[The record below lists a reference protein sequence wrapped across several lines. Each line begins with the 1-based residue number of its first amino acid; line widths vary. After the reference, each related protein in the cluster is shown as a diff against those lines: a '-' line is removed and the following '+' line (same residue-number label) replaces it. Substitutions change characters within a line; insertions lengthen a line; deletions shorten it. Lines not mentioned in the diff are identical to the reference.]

1 MKAAKQ
7 KPDKG
12 TARKATSKDTG
23 TPAKNQSSKKQTPS
37 KFKAGGE
44 ARGDA
49 KFQMQDQSA
58 KKNKR
63 YLTAKK
69 DSMTV
74 DYSVAMKVTDD
85 VFDVFAGFNQVCDDA
100 FEDFDQ

>member
-1 MKAAKQ
+1 
-7 KPDKG
+7 
-12 TARKATSKDTG
+12 
-23 TPAKNQSSKKQTPS
+23 
-37 KFKAGGE
+37 
-44 ARGDA
+44 
-49 KFQMQDQSA
+49 MQDQSA

-85 VFDVFAGFNQVCDDA
+85 VFDVFAGFN
-100 FEDFDQ
+100 